1 MTRIVRWD
9 PFQEFRS
16 AMLSPNTFGGFLDD
30 EGEGMLRINLSED
43 DTSIKIETDL
53 PGVNLDDVDI
63 DVSTDSVTIHAKREE
78 TEEEKSRE
86 YIRRERRYGSY
97 ARTISLPSQVVP
109 EKAEATFTDGTL
121 VLTVEKLPESSSN
134 QVKVKV
140 NRS

>member
-1 MTRIVRWD
+1 
-9 PFQEFRS
+9 
-16 AMLSPNTFGGFLDD
+16 MLSPNTFGGFLDD

-97 ARTISLPSQVVP
+97 ARTISLPSQVFP
-109 EKAEATFTDGTL
+109 AKAAATFTDGTL